1 MKVAYISTYLPRECG
16 IATFNQNVVR
26 AIALNLARQGQT
38 GPESGFG
45 VALND
50 SDDEDEYAYGDE
62 VKVVIRQDDQKDY
75 IQAATYLNTSDADVC
90 LLEHEFGIFG
100 GESGIYLLPLL
111 HRLEKPLVTVLHTI
125 LREPSHTQK
134 IIIQEIAR
142 RSAQLVV
149 MSRRGIDFLTDI
161 YDIAPEKIQYIEHG
175 VPDLEAPTI
184 NPLHTL
190 APFRNRRV
198 LFSFGLLSRNK
209 GLETVVRA
217 LPAIV
222 AEHPDVVYVVLGN
235 THPGVVRRSGEEYR
249 EQLKRLAVELHVD
262 QHLVFINK
270 FVAEAELMNYLTAAA
285 IYITPYTNEAQITSG
300 TLSYAVGAGAAVV
313 STPYWHAQELLAE
326 GRGRLFPFKDAEA
339 LAATVN
345 ELLATPQQLAA
356 LQHNAY
362 QYGLHLRWP
371 KIGAAFLAVLEA
383 ACAQPETGA
392 DAAPRALVDPDI
404 IPEFSLAHVRRLT
417 DDTGI
422 VQHAKYGIPNLKEGY
437 CLDDNSRALIMA
449 LMAYQQHNSQ
459 EALDLLPIYL
469 SYLHYVQRDDGNFR
483 NFLSFRRE
491 YLDEIGSEDSF
502 GRTVWALGYLIHR
515 APNNSYREFAGE
527 LLARSVPH
535 FRELH
540 HLRGIANTMIG
551 VAYYLKAHPDDEA
564 LMEELTQLTT
574 RLLNAY
580 AAHRTT
586 DWHWFEE
593 KLTYDNA
600 ILPLALLHAH
610 EITGHAPARE
620 VALEALAFLDELS
633 FRNGFLS
640 PVGNQGWYH
649 QDGELPVFD
658 QQAIETM
665 AMVLVYFQ
673 AYRTTHEPAFI
684 ERMFASYQWFLSE
697 NLLRVPLYDQE
708 TKGCCDGLQESGL
721 NRNQGAESTLAYLIS
736 HLTVLKALELEH
748 EYDHS
753 TLPLAAA
760 GTIPAAEEVVQEV
773 GMGA

>member
-50 SDDEDEYAYGDE
+50 SDDAEAYEYPAE
-62 VKVVIRQDDQKDY
+62 VKVVIRQDRQKDY
-75 IQAATYLNTSDADVC
+75 IQAATFINTSDADVC

-142 RSAQLVV
+142 RSARLIV

-161 YDIAPEKIQYIEHG
+161 YDIAPEKIQLIEHG
-175 VPDLEAPTI
+175 VPDLEAPKS

-209 GLETVVRA
+209 GLETVIRA

-222 AEHPDVVYVVLGN
+222 ARHPDVVYVVLGN

-249 EQLKRLAVELHVD
+249 EQLKRLAIELQVD
-262 QHLVFINK
+262 KHLVFINK
-270 FVAEAELMNYLTAAA
+270 FVEETELMNYLTAAT

-313 STPYWHAQELLAE
+313 STPYWHALELLAD
-326 GRGRLFPFKDAEA
+326 GRGRLFPFKDADA
-339 LAATVN
+339 LAEAVN
-345 ELLATPQQLAA
+345 DLLSNPDKLAA

-371 KIGAAFLAVLEA
+371 KIGAEFLSVLVA
-383 ACAQPETGA
+383 ACAQHELE
-392 DAAPRALVDPDI
+392 DALPLRQLVDPEI

-449 LMAYQQHNSQ
+449 LMAYQQNNSQ

-483 NFLSFRRE
+483 NFLSFQRK

-502 GRTVWALGYLIHR
+502 GRTVWALGYLIYR

-527 LLARSVPH
+527 LFSRSVPH

-540 HLRGIANTMIG
+540 HLRGMANTMIG
-551 VAYYLKAHPDDEA
+551 IAYYLKAHPDDEVLVEA
-564 LMEELTQLTT
+564 LTQLT
-574 RLLNAY
+574 RQLLGAY
-580 AAHRTT
+580 AAHRTAG
-586 DWHWFEE
+586 WHWFEE

-610 EITGHAPARE
+610 EITGDEAAKQ

-649 QDGELPVFD
+649 QGGALPLFD

-665 AMVLVYFQ
+665 AMVLLYMQ
-673 AYRTTHEPAFI
+673 AYRNTHEPAFI
-684 ERMFASYQWFLSE
+684 ERMSASYQWFLGE
-697 NLLRVPLYDQE
+697 NLLRVPLYDPE
-708 TKGCCDGLQESGL
+708 TKGCCDGLQETGL

-748 EYDHS
+748 EYD
-753 TLPLAAA
+753 TMAQAALLPETA
-760 GTIPAAEEVVQEV
+760 IPAE
-773 GMGA
+773 